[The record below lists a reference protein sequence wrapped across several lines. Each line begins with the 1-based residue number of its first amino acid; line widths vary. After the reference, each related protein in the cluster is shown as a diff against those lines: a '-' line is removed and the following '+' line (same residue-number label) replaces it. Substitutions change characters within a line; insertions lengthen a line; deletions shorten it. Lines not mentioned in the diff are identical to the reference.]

1 MEKNSVIKLG
11 RVRLRVRD
19 IDYKLEANPAK
30 ALNSYVGGSS
40 GAINIDD
47 IEIEDIGQ
55 VPKYKK
61 KYNDTNF
68 KEREKNVTTL
78 SDEAL
83 CRICWGTE
91 SEDA

>member
-1 MEKNSVIKLG
+1 LEKNSVIKLG

-30 ALNSYVGGSS
+30 ALHSYIGGSS

-55 VPKYKK
+55 VPKY
-61 KYNDTNF
+61 
-68 KEREKNVTTL
+68 
-78 SDEAL
+78 
-83 CRICWGTE
+83 
-91 SEDA
+91 

>member
-55 VPKYKK
+55 VPKY
-61 KYNDTNF
+61 
-68 KEREKNVTTL
+68 
-78 SDEAL
+78 
-83 CRICWGTE
+83 
-91 SEDA
+91 